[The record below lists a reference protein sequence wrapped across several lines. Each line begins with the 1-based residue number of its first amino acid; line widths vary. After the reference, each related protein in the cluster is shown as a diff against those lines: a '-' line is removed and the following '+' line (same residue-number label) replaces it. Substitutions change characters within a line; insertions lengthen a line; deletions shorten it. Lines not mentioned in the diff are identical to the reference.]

1 TNKNRGS
8 HLAYRSTTRRGTNWC
23 ILALAVLPFAFASAD
38 SPALAQ
44 VLGKRASF
52 VVDANTGRILHAD
65 RAEQR
70 RYPASLTK
78 MMTLYLV
85 FERLEDGRLTYK
97 TKITASPRASS
108 QPPSK
113 IGLKVGDQITVSQ
126 AIRALV
132 TKSANDVA
140 TAVAEHIAG
149 SEYAF
154 ARLMTNKAKLLGM
167 KNTVFRNASGLPDRK
182 QFTTARDM
190 AKLAIRLQDHFPKQF
205 RHFKTRTFRYK
216 KRVYRNHN
224 VLLGRYRGVNGIK
237 TGYTRASGFNLVT
250 SLQDDRRY
258 VVAVVMGGRTGRSR
272 NAIMRRL
279 LGKHVKTASRRRT
292 RRPDVRIALRARPRP
307 AIRRRLASAP
317 RRPTPLRQ
325 TITASIPAKKPA
337 VKSRRQVPRYR
348 VDVAKVRSID
358 VRTRAGSL
366 RQAPRAVRQERP
378 ETQGLPAAVRNFM
391 IGQVAE
397 PSLLRAPRQVSR
409 QVTRRP
415 IKFGSGATAP
425 VPAGRRVAVLRPS
438 KFSTQPF
445 EIQVGAYVTA
455 EDASRQLDNVR
466 QLAPDILAGAH
477 PLTVPVNRGAQRMFR
492 ARFAG
497 FDSDTAK
504 ETCSAMQKRAIQCF
518 VARAQ

>member
-1 TNKNRGS
+1 MF
-8 HLAYRSTTRRGTNWC
+8 
-23 ILALAVLPFAFASAD
+23 ALAMLPFAFASAA

-65 RAEQR
+65 GAEQR

-85 FERLEDGRLTYK
+85 FERLEDGRLTYN
-97 TKITASPRASS
+97 TKITASPRASA

-140 TAVAEHIAG
+140 TAVAEHIGG

-258 VVAVVMGGRTGRSR
+258 VVAVVMGGRTGKSR

-279 LGKHVKTASRRRT
+279 LGKHVRTASRRRT
-292 RRPDVRIALRARPRP
+292 RRPDVRIALRTRPRP
-307 AIRRRLASAP
+307 AVRRRPVPA
-317 RRPTPLRQ
+317 PLRK
-325 TITASIPAKKPA
+325 TLAANVAAKKPA

-358 VRTRAGSL
+358 IRTRVGSL
-366 RQAPRAVRQERP
+366 RQGPRVVRQEEPR
-378 ETQGLPAAVRNFM
+378 TQGLPAAVRNFM

-415 IKFGSGATAP
+415 IEFGSRTTGP
-425 VPAGRRVAVLRPS
+425 IPASQRVAGLRPS
-438 KFSTQPF
+438 TFATQPF

-455 EDASRQLDNVR
+455 EDASRQLANVR

-477 PLTVPVNRGAQRMFR
+477 PLTVPVNRGARRMFR

-497 FDSDTAK
+497 FDSNTAK

>member
-1 TNKNRGS
+1 M
-8 HLAYRSTTRRGTNWC
+8 AYRSTTRRGTTWC
-23 ILALAVLPFAFASAD
+23 ILASAMLPFAIAGAANS
-38 SPALAQ
+38 SLAQ
-44 VLGKRASF
+44 VRGKQASF

-65 RAEQR
+65 RADTL

-85 FERLEDGRLTYK
+85 FERIQDGRLAYT
-97 TKITASPRASS
+97 TKITASPRASA

-167 KNTVFRNASGLPDRK
+167 KNTAFRNASGLPDRR

-205 RHFKTRTFRYK
+205 RHFQTRTFRYK

-224 VLLGRYRGVNGIK
+224 ALLGRYRGVNGIK

-250 SLQDDRRY
+250 SLQNDRRY

-292 RRPDVRIALRARPRP
+292 RRPDVRIALRTRPRP
-307 AIRRRLASAP
+307 AVRRRPAPAPLRKTLTASAVP
-317 RRPTPLRQ
+317 V
-325 TITASIPAKKPA
+325 KKPA
-337 VKSRRQVPRYR
+337 VRPKIR
-348 VDVAKVRSID
+348 VSVAKVRSID
-358 VRTRAGSL
+358 VRTRVGSL
-366 RQAPRAVRQERP
+366 RQEPRVARKSDP
-378 ETQGLPAAVRNFM
+378 ETPGLPGAVRNFM

-397 PSLLRAPRQVSR
+397 PSLLQAPRQVSR
-409 QVTRRP
+409 QVKRQVARQSIEFGARP
-415 IKFGSGATAP
+415 TGTISVGRQ
-425 VPAGRRVAVLRPS
+425 AGQRLAGLRPS
-438 KFSTQPF
+438 TFSTRPF

-455 EDASRQLDNVR
+455 EDASRQLANVR
-466 QLAPDILAGAH
+466 QMAPDILAGAH
-477 PLTVPVNRGAQRMFR
+477 PLTVPVNRGARRMFR

-497 FDSDTAK
+497 FDSHSAK
-504 ETCSAMQKRAIQCF
+504 QTCNAMQKRAIQCF
-518 VARAQ
+518 VARAR